1 MSGHLSDIVHVA
13 RRFTRAVRVDAD
25 LDDPKALDGY
35 VCSQSAIEALL
46 LMARHHRTTGHGA
59 FTWTG
64 PYGSGKSSL
73 AIAMAALAGG
83 SLENAGDL
91 LATVADADRDELM
104 RGFRPDRKPWL
115 VVATVGRRDDPER
128 AISEAL
134 AVATVNLKGLERA
147 NRESLA
153 AWSLRI
159 SADTRHAGLFLL
171 VDEMGKFLEHAARAD
186 GDVHLFQ
193 DLAETA
199 SRSNKRLMVVGIL
212 HQAFDEYAHRLA
224 REARDEWIK
233 IQGRYLDIPINLAAE
248 EQLEL
253 IGRAIEA
260 PPVGSRANPAAAVV
274 AELLRS
280 QRLGDA
286 PALEAK
292 LNACWPL
299 HPLVAALIGP
309 VSRRRFGQ
317 NQRSLFGFLNSIEP
331 FGFQS
336 FLEETPAENGQ
347 LFPLSRLWDYL
358 HANLEPAILASPD
371 GHRWSTALE
380 ALSRAEGRGAS
391 ADHLALLKA
400 VALIDLFK
408 DRSGLQA
415 APHVLRHAVD
425 GLTPKRVDSILE
437 DLVAWSVV
445 IFRKHAGSYAIY
457 AGSDFDIDVA
467 VDQARDAGVVLDYR
481 QLARHAA
488 LQPVLAKRHYEVT
501 GALRWFEIELTALA
515 DAEDRV
521 RVYRPAP
528 GAAGLFLLAIS
539 GEGESAPQAQSV
551 LKRAAA
557 LAGDQ
562 LIVLGWTSDSFMIR
576 EMASDLAALE
586 HVRAHSAELEGDA
599 IARRELDARV
609 ARLSAD
615 LEDRLSDAV
624 HGVKW
629 AAPDGFDNGVSL
641 RLSGPAG
648 LSIVASR
655 LADWRYPAAPWLPNE
670 LVNRSRPSANA
681 AAAVRALLRAM
692 ISQASQPRLG
702 IVGFPPQAGLYVS
715 LLESTG
721 LHQFDGL
728 VKSWRFVAP
737 EAGDPHH
744 LHALWER
751 TDALLA
757 EAPEGLTMAEIFK
770 HWRSAPFGVRDGL
783 CTLLGTAYMMTRAA
797 RSAVYLEGV
806 YRPAL
811 DSFLIDRLVQ
821 DAGCV
826 RIRSIVLSEVDVA
839 LITALAERLSTAET
853 LVPPTAFDVARGL
866 ITSVVSLPT
875 WTLRTA
881 RLSPTTVA
889 FRDRA
894 KVTDDPNQF
903 LTRDVPKAFG
913 VEAETYAGPALARQI
928 TVALDE
934 LKSAYTGMLS
944 GLETILLRE
953 LRVKPDPESL
963 AKLRRRALD
972 VKGLTGNFR
981 LDALATRLASFEGD
995 VADMEGFAVLA
1006 ANKPT
1011 RDWVDRD
1018 LDAASVEL
1026 AALADQFLK
1035 AEIFQRLKGREGG
1048 RVAMA
1053 IYISDPDYPE
1063 PQAREIQISASER
1076 ETADAM
1082 ALRINEVLK
1091 SEKVSPDVALAAIA
1105 SLSLILS
1112 ATPDTNANAIKIA
1125 KRPTET
1131 VHD

>member
-1 MSGHLSDIVHVA
+1 MTPRLSDIVSVA

-25 LDDPKALDGY
+25 LTDPRALDGY

-46 LMARHHRTTGHGA
+46 LMARHHGATGHGA

-64 PYGSGKSSL
+64 PYGCGKSSL
-73 AIAMAALAGG
+73 AIALAALAGG
-83 SLENAGDL
+83 SRKAAEGL
-91 LATVADADRDELM
+91 LAEVGDADRRELLGAF
-104 RGFRPDRKPWL
+104 RGDKTPWL
-115 VVATVGRRDDPER
+115 VVAAVGRRDDPER
-128 AISEAL
+128 AIGEAL
-134 AVATVNLKGLERA
+134 AASVADLPGLERA
-147 NRESLA
+147 KRESLA
-153 AWSLRI
+153 AWTLRV
-159 SADTRHAGLFLL
+159 SADPRHAGLLLL

-199 SRSNKRLMVVGIL
+199 SRSNQRLLLVGIL

-248 EQLEL
+248 EQLDL

-260 PPVGSRANPAAAVV
+260 PPSTARSNPAAPVV

-286 PALEAK
+286 QTLEAK
-292 LNACWPL
+292 LHACWPL

-331 FGFQS
+331 YGFQTY
-336 FLEETPAENGQ
+336 LEEVPAKDAP
-347 LFPLSRLWDYL
+347 LFPLARLWDYL

-380 ALSRAEGRGAS
+380 AIVRAEGRAAS

-415 APHVLRHAVD
+415 TPQVLQHAVS
-425 GLTPKRVDSILE
+425 GLAPKAVERILE
-437 DLVAWSVV
+437 ELADWSVI

-457 AGSDFDIDVA
+457 AGSDFDIDAA
-467 VDQARDAGVVLDYR
+467 VDRAREAGVALDYR

-488 LQPVLAKRHYEVT
+488 LQPVLAKRHYEIT
-501 GALRWFEIELTALA
+501 GALRWFEIEIAALA
-515 DAEDRV
+515 DVEHRV
-521 RVYRPAP
+521 RAYRPAP

-539 GEGESAPQAQSV
+539 GEGESAAQAQTI
-551 LKRAAA
+551 LKRASA
-557 LAGDQ
+557 LAGEQ
-562 LIVLGWTSDSFMIR
+562 LVVLGWTSDSFMIR
-576 EMASDLAALE
+576 EMASDLSALE

-629 AAPDGFDNGVSL
+629 VAPEGFDSGVSL

-648 LSIVASR
+648 LSVVASR

-670 LVNRSRPSANA
+670 LVNRSRPSSNA

-692 ISQASQPRLG
+692 VGQASSPRLG

-721 LHQFDGL
+721 LHRLDEATGT
-728 VKSWRFVAP
+728 WRFVAP

-744 LHALWER
+744 LHALWRR
-751 TDALLA
+751 TDELLA
-757 EAPEGLTMAEIFK
+757 AAPDGLTMAEIFA
-770 HWRSAPFGVRDGL
+770 HWRAAPFGVRDGL
-783 CTLLGTAYMMTRAA
+783 CTLLGAAYMMTR
-797 RSAVYLEGV
+797 SGMTAVYLEGV
-806 YRPAL
+806 YRPGL
-811 DSFLIDRLVQ
+811 ESFLIDRMVQ
-821 DAGCV
+821 DSSCV
-826 RIRSIVLSEVDVA
+826 RIRSIVLTDVDVA
-839 LITALAERLSTAET
+839 LISGLAERLSTTEAT
-853 LVPPTAFDVARGL
+853 VPPTAFDVARGL
-866 ITSVVSLPT
+866 ITAVVNLPN
-875 WTLRTA
+875 WTLRTT
-881 RLSPTTVA
+881 RLTPTTIA

-913 VEAETYAGPALARQI
+913 LEADNYAGPVLARHVI
-928 TVALDE
+928 AALDE
-934 LKSAYTGMLS
+934 LKGAYSGMLA

-953 LRVKPDPESL
+953 LRVKGDPDSL

-981 LDALATRLASFEGD
+981 LDALATRLSTFEGD
-995 VADMEGFAVLA
+995 IADMEGFAVLA

-1053 IYISDPDYPE
+1053 VYISDPDYPE
-1063 PQAREIQISASER
+1063 PQSHEIQVSAAER
-1076 ETADAM
+1076 ETADAL
-1082 ALRINEVLK
+1082 ALRINDLLRAEG
-1091 SEKVSPDVALAAIA
+1091 VSPDVALAAVA
-1105 SLSLILS
+1105 SLGLILS
-1112 ATPDTNANAIKIA
+1112 TAPEAARDAATA
-1125 KRPTET
+1125 KRTET
-1131 VHD
+1131 AHG